1 MSGGYFDYKQYSID
15 GIADD
20 IENVIKNWKNR
31 PTPPADPNDPGKY
44 TYREAYAHNLKEQ
57 TIAEFRTAAF
67 LLRLAAVHANR
78 VDYLLAGDDSEENF
92 HKRLKEDLTELK
104 KTYET

>member
-15 GIADD
+15 GIAED
-20 IENVIKNWKNR
+20 IENVIKNWENR

-44 TYREAYAHNLKEQ
+44 TYREAYAHNLEEK
-57 TIAEFRTAAF
+57 TINEFRTAVHY
-67 LLRLAAVHANR
+67 LRLAATYAHR

-92 HKRLKEDLTELK
+92 HKRLKEDLSELK
-104 KTYET
+104 KTLE